1 MTELTTINTNN
12 YAEMARAMG
21 IASEG
26 GAKKKANTLNRLR
39 IWHSPIM
46 GQDEVKGKMK
56 NVEVIEGGMYR
67 LEVIKDDT
75 STFVFSKT
83 VNIRPFMQRFMYRRY
98 IANTNPKA
106 GEPKGVFHR
115 TIMANTL
122 STDLKDNMGTFNCG
136 KPTGFV
142 EDFKA
147 LPQTTQDLIRQIK
160 RVRVVFGIASMIDPV
175 DENGNKV
182 VLENTPFIW
191 EIDNKDAYK
200 TIGDQFSVFSKK
212 ERLPLQH
219 IITLR
224 ETKQNPLPNGSSFY
238 TPVANIDLSI
248 EVPIEDADHN
258 TFSDFMDW
266 VKNYNTYIYK
276 EWDEKA
282 HAKQN
287 KLSDEDEETLS
298 DFIDVEVDEDAA

>member
-1 MTELTTINTNN
+1 
-12 YAEMARAMG
+12 
-21 IASEG
+21 
-26 GAKKKANTLNRLR
+26 
-39 IWHSPIM
+39 
-46 GQDEVKGKMK
+46 
-56 NVEVIEGGMYR
+56 
-67 LEVIKDDT
+67 
-75 STFVFSKT
+75 
-83 VNIRPFMQRFMYRRY
+83 
-98 IANTNPKA
+98 
-106 GEPKGVFHR
+106 
-115 TIMANTL
+115 
-122 STDLKDNMGTFNCG
+122 
-136 KPTGFV
+136 
-142 EDFKA
+142 
-147 LPQTTQDLIRQIK
+147 
-160 RVRVVFGIASMIDPV
+160 MIDPV

-238 TPVANIDLSI
+238 TPVANVDLSI